1 MSCFRLEKEPSNQG
15 IAIAELTRRP
25 CPESG
30 LEDEWFTTK
39 PEGDFQGRAVH
50 LPAISQG

>member
-1 MSCFRLEKEPSNQG
+1 
-15 IAIAELTRRP
+15 
-25 CPESG
+25 
-30 LEDEWFTTK
+30 LEDEWFTTN